1 MKKTRKRN
9 QDRKVGQSLVMA
21 LDSRGLRNAVIAQQ
35 KPRVIGT
42 IHSHIVQSQV
52 ALKTKP
58 SQMILTMNNGSCHI
72 AILAHQ

>member
-21 LDSRGLRNAVIAQQ
+21 LDSRGLWNVVIAQQ

-42 IHSHIVQSQV
+42 IHSRIVQSPV
-52 ALKTKP
+52 ALKK
-58 SQMILTMNNGSCHI
+58 N
-72 AILAHQ
+72 LAK